1 MAAHQCPKCG
11 HSFSVPD
18 WLDTEIKCPK
28 CTACVRKSQT
38 SVPVPQPL
46 AQQSRSTPDVDSADR
61 VSGMASYSLAS
72 ASPAPIRSSGK
83 RLNDARIRSL
93 MAGAFG
99 GFVGWLGA
107 ERLIGGP
114 AGLVE
119 TLCVGAVVGL
129 GIAATLGGAEGIA
142 IRSWRL
148 ARRGIVNGLVIGA
161 IGGALGAGVGQWTYA
176 ATASRASPS
185 SPPGNAGSF
194 IRPTFSPEVA
204 KRIEREG
211 GETGEV
217 EIALIWKN
225 RNDLDLHVVDPQG
238 EEISFL
244 WKESASGGWLDID
257 QNAACSSTVDDPVEH
272 VRWKA
277 GAVPNGIFH
286 VYVNHYSNCGAPDP
300 TEFHVEV
307 KNGNKVASADGIIR
321 YGDAKALVHSFVR
334 DPHSDPPAIVKADPA
349 TRTTTWAGIVCGWLI
364 FGIAVGCAE
373 GITRRSVRALRN
385 AAVGGAIGGL
395 VGGIALVG
403 AGEIGAALSAPT
415 VANVPISPQHV
426 GRMGRMIG
434 FVILG
439 ACVGLWIVLVE
450 RALSAMLAVCSGQYE
465 GREIF
470 LDKPEMRIGRNDGLE
485 IYLGGDRSIADHHAT
500 IQQEGNA
507 HIIAESGGKV
517 LVNDSPRA
525 RCTLKHGDFITLG
538 TTRLVYKHRPS
549 APER

>member
-18 WLDTEIKCPK
+18 WLDTEIKCPN
-28 CTACVRKSQT
+28 CTAPVRKSQT
-38 SVPVPQPL
+38 SVPGPQPP
-46 AQQSRSTPDVDSADR
+46 AQQSRLTPDVESADW
-61 VSGMASYSLAS
+61 VSGAPSYSPAA

-83 RLNDARIRSL
+83 PLNDARVRSL

-129 GIAATLGGAEGIA
+129 AIAATLGGAEGVV

-148 ARRGIVNGLVIGA
+148 ARRGLVNGLVIGA
-161 IGGALGAGVGQWTYA
+161 IGGALGAGFGQWTYA
-176 ATASRASPS
+176 ATASRATPS
-185 SPPGNAGSF
+185 SPPANAGSF

-211 GETGEV
+211 GETGEI

-244 WKESASGGWLDID
+244 RKTSASGGWLDID
-257 QNAACSSTVDDPVEH
+257 QNAACSSTIDDPVEH

-277 GAVPNGIFH
+277 DVVPNGTFR

-307 KNGNKVASADGIIR
+307 KNGNKVAPFDGIIR
-321 YGDAKALVHSFVR
+321 YGDAKVLVHSFVR
-334 DPHSDPPAIVKADPA
+334 DPHADAPMIVRTEPA
-349 TRTTTWAGIVCGWLI
+349 TRTMMWAGIVCGWLI

-385 AAVGGAIGGL
+385 AALGGAIGGL
-395 VGGIALVG
+395 VGGIALLG
-403 AGEIGAALSAPT
+403 AAEIGAALSAPT
-415 VANVPISPQHV
+415 VANAPIGPHV
-426 GRMGRMIG
+426 GWIGRMLG
-434 FVILG
+434 FAILG

-470 LDKPEMRIGRNDGLE
+470 LDKREMRIGRNDALE
-485 IYLGGDRSIADHHAT
+485 IYLGGDRAIADHHAT

-507 HIIAESGGKV
+507 HVIAENGSKV

-538 TTRLVYKHRPS
+538 TTRLIYKHRPS
-549 APER
+549 APDR